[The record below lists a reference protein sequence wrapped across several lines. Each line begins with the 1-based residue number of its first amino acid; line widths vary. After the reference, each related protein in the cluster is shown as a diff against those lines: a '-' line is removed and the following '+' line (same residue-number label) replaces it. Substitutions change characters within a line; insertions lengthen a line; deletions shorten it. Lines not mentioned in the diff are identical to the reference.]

1 MLHHLITNLQ
11 IAKLSNYQIKK
22 MNNPRLAGRYA
33 KSLLDLATELNQVDI
48 VYADMKWLHSICKS
62 NPDFVVV
69 LKSPIIKPLIK
80 AKIIRSITDGR
91 VSKLTTAFIELLV
104 KKAREINLP
113 EIVMAYIDQF
123 NKLRNIHKVKIT
135 TAEPISDDMMQ
146 TIMTNVKAIPGK
158 QTYEVETHI
167 DTELI
172 GGFLLETDGTLV
184 DASIL
189 RDLKDIQKQ
198 FMNNDYL
205 HRIR

>member
-1 MLHHLITNLQ
+1 
-11 IAKLSNYQIKK
+11 

-33 KSLLDLATELNQVDI
+33 KSLLDLATEQNQVDI

-146 TIMTNVKAIPGK
+146 NIMTNVKAIPGT

-167 DTELI
+167 DNELI